1 MKKLWIVQLILAAA
15 FTTALGA
22 TPGWTPDA
30 ATISKLESSIK
41 PGDIPKLGDG
51 HQPLVS
57 EYARYYAP
65 YMAGD
70 HRMIR
75 GELVIPIG
83 SKMKPAG
90 VYVVDSEKDFPHIF
104 DGGCAIVHVVYDVE
118 TARLISLKCNGY
130 A

>member
-1 MKKLWIVQLILAAA
+1 MKKIGIVQLILAAA
-15 FTTALGA
+15 VTTTLGA

-30 ATISKLESSIK
+30 ATISKLESNIK
-41 PGDIPKLGDG
+41 PGDIPKLGSG
-51 HQPLVS
+51 HRPIVT

-75 GELVIPIG
+75 GELVRPMG
-83 SKMKPAG
+83 SNMKPAG
-90 VYVVDSEKDFPHIF
+90 IYVVDSEKDFPLIF
-104 DGGCAIVHVVYDVE
+104 DGGCSIVNLVYDVE
-118 TARLISLKCNGY
+118 TARLVSLKCNGY

>member
-1 MKKLWIVQLILAAA
+1 MKKIGMVQLILAAA
-15 FTTALGA
+15 VTTALGA
-22 TPGWTPDA
+22 TPSWTPDTE
-30 ATISKLESSIK
+30 TISKLESNIK
-41 PGDIPKLGDG
+41 PGDIPKLGSG
-51 HQPLVS
+51 HRPIVT

-83 SKMKPAG
+83 SKMKLPG
-90 VYVVDSEKDFPHIF
+90 VYVVDSEKDFPHIS

-118 TARLISLKCNGY
+118 TARVVSLKCNGY

>member
-1 MKKLWIVQLILAAA
+1 MKKRGIVQLILAAVV
-15 FTTALGA
+15 TTALGA
-22 TPGWTPDA
+22 TPAWTPDA
-30 ATISKLESSIK
+30 ATISKLESNIK
-41 PGDIPKLGDG
+41 PEDIPKFSDG
-51 HQPLVS
+51 HQPLVT

-90 VYVVDSEKDFPHIF
+90 VYVVDGEKDFPHIS

-118 TARLISLKCNGY
+118 TARVVSLKCNGY

>member
-1 MKKLWIVQLILAAA
+1 MFFQLILVAGVTA
-15 FTTALGA
+15 ALGA

-30 ATISKLESSIK
+30 ATISKLESNIK
-41 PGDIPKLGDG
+41 TGDIPKLGNG
-51 HQPLVS
+51 HRPIVT

-75 GELVIPIG
+75 GELVRPMD
-83 SKMKPAG
+83 SKMKPVG
-90 VYVVDSEKDFPHIF
+90 VYVVDSEKDFPVIS
-104 DGGCAIVHVVYDVE
+104 DGGCSIVNLVYDVE
-118 TARLISLKCNGY
+118 TTHIISLKCNGY